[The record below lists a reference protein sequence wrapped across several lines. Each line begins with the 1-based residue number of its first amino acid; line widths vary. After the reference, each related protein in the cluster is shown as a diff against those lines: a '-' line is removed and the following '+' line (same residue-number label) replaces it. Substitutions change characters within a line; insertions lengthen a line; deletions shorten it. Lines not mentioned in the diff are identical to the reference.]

1 MQGLQ
6 IFDYVEEWPAAREE
20 LAKLVAQK
28 KVKGHTTLVTGGL
41 QNVEQAWMGQFGGK
55 NTGRY

>member
-6 IFDYVEEWPAAREE
+6 ILDFVEEWPAARGE

-28 KVKGHTTLVTGGL
+28 KLKGHTTLVTGGL
-41 QNVEQAWMGQFGGK
+41 QNVEQAWLDQFGGK
-55 NTGRY
+55 NTGK